1 MPIASNAVGIDGLN
15 EFIRNL
21 KTLDNDLPKALR
33 LSFNEISKLVVD
45 DAARAIPTRSGAAR
59 KSIKAR
65 STAKAARLAGGSKGV
80 PYYGWLDFGGEGRVK
95 GRPGPRPVKKQG
107 RYLYAAYYKHRD
119 EIPDLMAAAL
129 VEIAHKS
136 GVEID

>member
-15 EFIRNL
+15 EFVRNL
-21 KTLDNDLPKALR
+21 KTLDAELPKALR
-33 LSFNEISKLVVD
+33 LSLNEISKIIVD
-45 DAARAIPTRSGAAR
+45 TAAGNVPSRTGRTR
-59 KSIKAR
+59 KSVKAR
-65 STAKAARLAGGSKGV
+65 STAKAARLSGGSKGV
-80 PYYGWLDFGGEGRVK
+80 PWYGWLDFGGEGRVK
-95 GRPGPRPVKKQG
+95 GRPGKRPVKKEG

-119 EIPDLMAAAL
+119 EIPELMAAAL